1 MATKTERKQQA
12 QCPQNEEK
20 RPFVIGLVA
29 AGTAR
34 WFQAQRGH
42 CGQRT
47 QWKVDP
53 EDRAP
58 AGILR
63 HKAAGDW
70 AYDACKRE
78 HRSEPTLKTAALLG
92 RQPPRQSMP
101 EPVSSGHRLQN
112 PAGNGRRRG
121 AAAKR
126 LLCKPA
132 NRRRRTRATTT
143 ASCGGHT
150 HHLGGR
156 RWAQQWLLSA
166 DKL

>member
-1 MATKTERKQQA
+1 MRDGLRHTSCQSALRLDVKDSPRNDYRRESQFHNSLECKRYCFVQRPKVDRSTQRTRSPTPAIEQAFRRVHGHKTEGKQQA

-29 AGTAR
+29 AGAAC

-70 AYDACKRE
+70 TYGACERE
-78 HRSEPTLKTAALLG
+78 HRCEATLNTAALRG
-92 RQPPRQSMP
+92 R
-101 EPVSSGHRLQN
+101 
-112 PAGNGRRRG
+112 
-121 AAAKR
+121 
-126 LLCKPA
+126 
-132 NRRRRTRATTT
+132 
-143 ASCGGHT
+143 
-150 HHLGGR
+150 
-156 RWAQQWLLSA
+156 
-166 DKL
+166 